1 MNFVSYGRRAGRW
14 LLPTLLLL
22 LALSGIYMTR
32 MPGRSYSESLPAL
45 SANEV
50 ELRDRLREHVWTLA
64 GQIGER
70 NLWRPEALAASADYI
85 EKRFRES
92 GYDVVSQ
99 DFVVAGN
106 TVRNLEAQLAGS
118 GLADEIILLGAHYDS
133 VLGSPGAD
141 DNATG
146 TAAVLELARLL
157 AGKKLARSI
166 RFVAFVNEEPPF
178 FQTDDMGSRV
188 YARRARKRGE
198 KIVAMLSL
206 ESIGYYSDA
215 KGSQGYPFFFR
226 LLYPSRGNFLGFVGN
241 IPARRLVHQSLQS
254 FRKHAAFPSEG
265 VAAPGWIIGIG
276 WSDHWSFWKE
286 GYPAIMVTDTALFRY
301 EHYHSMTD
309 TPDKIDYA
317 RLARVAGGMAQVAI
331 DLASVEASR

>member
-45 SANEV
+45 SADEV

-99 DFVVAGN
+99 DFVVAGI

-118 GLADEIILLGAHYDS
+118 GPTDEIILLGAHYDS

-146 TAAVLELARLL
+146 AAAVLELARLL
-157 AGKKLARSI
+157 AGQKLARSI

-215 KGSQGYPFFFR
+215 KGSQGYPFLFR

-241 IPARRLVHQSLQS
+241 IPARKLVHQSLQS

>member
-1 MNFVSYGRRAGRW
+1 MSFISYRRGAGRW
-14 LLPTLLLL
+14 LLPALLLL
-22 LALSGIYMTR
+22 LAMSGIYMTR
-32 MPGRSYSESLPAL
+32 MPGRSYSEPLPAL
-45 SANEV
+45 SADEV

-85 EKRFRES
+85 EKRFRQS
-92 GYDVVSQ
+92 GYDVASQ
-99 DFVVAGN
+99 EFVVAGN

-118 GLADEIILLGAHYDS
+118 GLTDEIILLGAHYDS
-133 VLGSPGAD
+133 ILGSPGAD

-157 AGKKLARSI
+157 AGKTLARSI

-188 YARRARKRGE
+188 YARRARERGE

-215 KGSQGYPFFFR
+215 KGSQGYPFLFR

-241 IPARRLVHQSLQS
+241 IPARKLVHQSLQS

-317 RLARVAGGMAQVAI
+317 RLARVAGGMAQVAV

>member
-1 MNFVSYGRRAGRW
+1 MSPGPRAGRW
-14 LLPTLLLL
+14 LLAVAIILLV
-22 LALSGIYMTR
+22 LSSVYMTS
-32 MPGRSYSESLPAL
+32 MPGRSYSESVPPL
-45 SANEV
+45 SVDEV

-70 NLWRPEALAASADYI
+70 NLWRREALEASANYI

-92 GYDVVSQ
+92 GYGVASQ
-99 DFVVAGN
+99 DFVVAGA
-106 TVRNLEAQLAGS
+106 TIRNLEAELPGAV
-118 GLADEIILLGAHYDS
+118 LPDEIVLLGAHYDS
-133 VLGSPGAD
+133 ILGSPGAD

-198 KIVAMLSL
+198 KIAAMLSL
-206 ESIGYYSDA
+206 ESVGYFSDA
-215 KGSQGYPFFFR
+215 KGSQGYPFLFR
-226 LLYPSRGNFLGFVGN
+226 LFYPSRGNFLGFVGN
-241 IPARRLVHQSLQS
+241 ISARKLVHQSIRS
-254 FRKHAAFPSEG
+254 FRQHAAFPSEG
-265 VAAPGWIIGIG
+265 VAAPGWIMGIG

-301 EHYHSMTD
+301 EHYHSVTD

-317 RLARVAGGMAQVAI
+317 RLARVAAGMAWVAI
-331 DLASVEASR
+331 DLASAASSR